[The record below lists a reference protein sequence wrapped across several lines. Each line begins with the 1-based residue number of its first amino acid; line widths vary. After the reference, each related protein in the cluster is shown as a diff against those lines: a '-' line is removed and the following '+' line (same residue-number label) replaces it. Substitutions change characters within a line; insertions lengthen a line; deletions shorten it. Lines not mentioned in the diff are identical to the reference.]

1 MDFINTGVPHT
12 VVQVRNLSAHPVVE
26 QGRAVRH
33 HPRFAPA
40 GTNADFISVSGPG
53 LIELRTY
60 ERGVEDET
68 LACGTGAIASA
79 LVAAARGMVESPVTV
94 KTTGGDLLKIHFQ
107 RAGESFRQVWLEGPT
122 AIACEGRLHEEAC
135 KRGSRKEV
143 KMFGGSIVAIV
154 TPFRNGKV
162 DEDAYREL
170 IEFQIQNGTSAI
182 VPCGTTGE
190 SATLSMEEHGRVI
203 EIAVAAAKKRVPVIA
218 GAGGNSTREAIE
230 LSGHAK
236 KCGADATLQ
245 VVPYYNKPT
254 QEGIYQHFRA
264 IAKAVPLPQVVYNIP
279 GRTGVN
285 MLPQTVA
292 RVAELPEVVAIK
304 EASGDL
310 GQMAEV
316 VRLAGD
322 KITLLSG
329 DDNLTL
335 PVLAIGG
342 KGVISVVANI
352 VPEGLGRH
360 GRRMG
365 EGGRGQAPGSCS
377 TSCFPSAR
385 PCFTRPTPFP

>member
-1 MDFINTGVPHT
+1 
-12 VVQVRNLSAHPVVE
+12 
-26 QGRAVRH
+26 
-33 HPRFAPA
+33 
-40 GTNADFISVSGPG
+40 
-53 LIELRTY
+53 
-60 ERGVEDET
+60 
-68 LACGTGAIASA
+68 
-79 LVAAARGMVESPVTV
+79 
-94 KTTGGDLLKIHFQ
+94 
-107 RAGESFRQVWLEGPT
+107 
-122 AIACEGRLHEEAC
+122 
-135 KRGSRKEV
+135 
-143 KMFGGSIVAIV
+143 MFGGSIVAIV

-162 DEDAYREL
+162 DEEAYRAL
-170 IEFQIQNGTSAI
+170 IEFQIRNGTSAI

-218 GAGGNSTREAIE
+218 GAGGNCTREAIE
-230 LSGHAK
+230 LSAHAK
-236 KCGADATLQ
+236 KSGADATLQ

-310 GQMAEV
+310 GQMAEI

-322 KITLLSG
+322 KIILLSG

-352 VPEGLGRH
+352 VPKDSAEMVAAWEKGDVAGARQRFYKLLPLCQAMFYETNPIPVKTSLALMGKMDGEMRLPLCPMLPANLERLKAALKEYGLI
-360 GRRMG
+360 
-365 EGGRGQAPGSCS
+365 
-377 TSCFPSAR
+377 
-385 PCFTRPTPFP
+385 